1 MSQFFESRG
10 QRIRLQLQHQPSN
23 EYSVLI
29 SSKIDWL
36 DLLAFQR
43 TLNSLLQH
51 HSSKASV
58 LQHLA
63 FFIVQ
68 LSHLY
73 VTTEETIALT
83 TWTFVGNVMP
93 LLLNTLSR
101 LVIAFL
107 PRRKHLVISWL
118 QSPPAMILEPP
129 KIKSL
134 TVSIVSPSI
143 CLKLWAQMP

>member
-107 PRRKHLVISWL
+107 PRRNLIFLPRTLLISWQ
-118 QSPPAMILEPP
+118 QSPSALIWEPK

-134 TVSIVSPSI
+134 SFHCFPIY
-143 CLKLWAQMP
+143 LL